1 MATTIQQSARYKYWR
16 SDFTSFCS
24 FCLSLVSARSNVR
37 QVGVVGSHSLSDCD
51 LKKCQKNW
59 LDCWQRSDWIGSTL
73 SAARRNNC
81 IKSKRFLLIGQFV
94 LVSPWW
100 WLAWLRVGLQAG
112 KIRFIACWWWPGG
125 AGQGEVRGPTG
136 LDWTGLPSV

>member
-1 MATTIQQSARYKYWR
+1 MPEK
-16 SDFTSFCS
+16 
-24 FCLSLVSARSNVR
+24 
-37 QVGVVGSHSLSDCD
+37 H
-51 LKKCQKNW
+51 W
-59 LDCWQRSDWIGSTL
+59 LDCWLRSDWIGSTL

-112 KIRFIACWWWPGG
+112 KFRFIACWWWPGG